1 MKIWFRFELV
11 CVVMHLESLCLQSTD
26 ERLYNIELQRGARG
40 FGFSIRGGREFNNM
54 PLFILKIADGG
65 SAHTDGRLRVR
76 CNCFLIWYGEF
87 TPHHVPYILFA
98 KWITDLIHEYSL
110 LTCSE
115 YLILVITSRL

>member
-65 SAHTDGRLRVR
+65 SAHTDGRLRVH

-87 TPHHVPYILFA
+87 VGAKLQATNRVPRPVDRGTATRYGG
-98 KWITDLIHEYSL
+98 
-110 LTCSE
+110 
-115 YLILVITSRL
+115 